1 MGLQDR
7 AVREHF
13 SVEGMA
19 GTTDQFPAVD
29 PAELLDFR
37 SAVFRGVLT
46 VAAFP
51 LASLLLGRTQR
62 ALMGAA

>member
-1 MGLQDR
+1 MLFLW
-7 AVREHF
+7 ALH
-13 SVEGMA
+13 SLLA
-19 GTTDQFPAVD
+19 
-29 PAELLDFR
+29 AEVLDFR

-51 LASLLLGRTQR
+51 LASFLLGRTQR